1 MQETLSNVCPRQ
13 PRRRIAQ
20 RYCSLIAEPK
30 VHFYIVS
37 AIEGESSYS
46 IQKILPQTKNSNF
59 PVFFKVKELPIFHVL
74 RSLVFDNDQENKTQ
88 DTKIVKLIIKINEI
102 ENLRTNSPWGAEY
115 KIWNNLTEK
124 LVKDLFGQEGLELF
138 QKQQTVI
145 PTDEGYLNEL
155 SQRKK
160 ILEGLLTNKEEYQFN
175 VEDHHNEKLLS
186 GSKFDVFISHASED
200 KVSFVEPLAQA
211 LKEQGVSVWYD
222 NFELGWGDTLRGSID
237 QGLKSSK
244 YGIVVFSKSFL
255 KKKKWTEHE
264 LDGLFAMEEVDKKV
278 ILPIWHDISREDMLA
293 YSPALADR
301 LAKRS
306 DKDEIADIVQEI
318 KNLLDK

>member
-1 MQETLSNVCPRQ
+1 
-13 PRRRIAQ
+13 
-20 RYCSLIAEPK
+20 
-30 VHFYIVS
+30 
-37 AIEGESSYS
+37 
-46 IQKILPQTKNSNF
+46 
-59 PVFFKVKELPIFHVL
+59 
-74 RSLVFDNDQENKTQ
+74 
-88 DTKIVKLIIKINEI
+88 
-102 ENLRTNSPWGAEY
+102 
-115 KIWNNLTEK
+115 
-124 LVKDLFGQEGLELF
+124 
-138 QKQQTVI
+138 
-145 PTDEGYLNEL
+145 
-155 SQRKK
+155 
-160 ILEGLLTNKEEYQFN
+160 
-175 VEDHHNEKLLS
+175 
-186 GSKFDVFISHASED
+186 
-200 KVSFVEPLAQA
+200 VEPLAQA